1 MNTWMVFAA
10 ALLAGGCAIGANSR
24 PDIASYDFGPAPAS
38 ALRPVLSR
46 PLVVYDVGAP
56 AWMDSTAIFYRLA
69 YRDPARPQAY
79 ANNRWVMPP
88 AALLTS
94 RLRQRLSA
102 ASGAGV
108 VMPADAIRTEAAL
121 RVELDEFTHIF
132 DAADRSRALVRMRAT
147 LAGNRVGILQR
158 AFSAERA
165 VASADAEGGVRALAA
180 ASDEVIEQILDW
192 LARGLKR

>member
-1 MNTWMVFAA
+1 MVLAA
-10 ALLAGGCAIGANSR
+10 ALLAAGCAIGANSR
-24 PDIASYDFGPAPAS
+24 PEIASYDFGPAPA
-38 ALRPVLSR
+38 AAARPVLAKA
-46 PLVVYDVGAP
+46 LVVYDVGAP
-56 AWMDSTAIFYRLA
+56 AWMESTAIFYRLA

-88 AALLTS
+88 AALLTG

-121 RVELDEFTHIF
+121 RVELDEFTQIF
-132 DAADRSRALVRMRAT
+132 DAVDRSRALVRMRAT
-147 LAGNRVGILQR
+147 LLGKRAGILQR
-158 AFSAERA
+158 AFSAERT

-180 ASDEVIEQILDW
+180 ASDEVIEQILQW
-192 LARGLKR
+192 LAAGLAR

>member
-1 MNTWMVFAA
+1 MVLAA
-10 ALLAGGCAIGANSR
+10 ALLAAGCAIGASSR
-24 PDIASYDFGPAPAS
+24 PEIASYDFGPAPA
-38 ALRPVLSR
+38 AAARPVLAK

-88 AALLTS
+88 AALLTG

-121 RVELDEFTHIF
+121 RVELDEFTQIF
-132 DAADRSRALVRMRAT
+132 DAVDRSRALVRMRAT
-147 LAGNRVGILQR
+147 LLGNRAGILQR
-158 AFSAERA
+158 AFSAERT

-180 ASDEVIEQILDW
+180 ASDEVIEQILQW
-192 LARGLKR
+192 LAAGLAR